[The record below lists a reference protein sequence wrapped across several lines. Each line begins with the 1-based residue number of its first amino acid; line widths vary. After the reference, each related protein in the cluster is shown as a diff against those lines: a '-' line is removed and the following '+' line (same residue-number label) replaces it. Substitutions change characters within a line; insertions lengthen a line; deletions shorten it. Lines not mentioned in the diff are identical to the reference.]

1 MSYMHVVL
9 RDTFVPSMHM
19 DLGLFL
25 NILVFKQIRIN
36 GIADSSKEALNKKKI
51 FNVFK
56 GEF

>member
-1 MSYMHVVL
+1 MHVVL

-25 NILVFKQIRIN
+25 NILVFKQIWIN